1 MFGLKGLQK
10 QTTSLL
16 KGKVWWIRMLKRAKD
31 ELIKHN
37 TQQANNE
44 SLWDAEDLKYIL
56 EAQQESNS
64 GRS

>member
-1 MFGLKGLQK
+1 M
-10 QTTSLL
+10 
-16 KGKVWWIRMLKRAKD
+16 VDRMLKRAKD